1 VHDLGRARRLIADMT
16 LEDIVTAYLVIASM
30 VLSLGGIALG
40 GGEMRNLPVAQADRG
55 YLVSR
60 AH

>member
-40 GGEMRNLPVAQADRG
+40 GGEMRDSPVAQADRG

>member
-1 VHDLGRARRLIADMT
+1 MT

-40 GGEMRNLPVAQADRG
+40 GGEMRDLPVAQADRG

>member
-1 VHDLGRARRLIADMT
+1 MS

-40 GGEMRNLPVAQADRG
+40 GGELPDLSVAQADRG